1 MHIKT
6 NSENRIVEVI
16 VQEGLHPSVYEGTT
30 SVVLPSDF
38 YQNEIND
45 WKYSNGIFSLDPI
58 PKEENLSE
66 IEILKQEIAE
76 LKALVSP

>member
-16 VQEGLHPSVYEGTT
+16 VQEGLHPSVYEG
-30 SVVLPSDF
+30 SNQVVLPSDF

-45 WKYSNGIFSLDPI
+45 WKYLDGVFSLDPI
-58 PKEENLSE
+58 PREETLSE
-66 IEILKQEIAE
+66 MDKLKQELAE
-76 LKALVSP
+76 LRALVSA